1 MSKLMSMHLKKEGIS
16 SLKNENIRL
25 RAQCKGVVPLRNQGQ
40 VSSQAT
46 TSKIKGKE
54 VMSQKVKYG
63 RFIHAYRT
71 LNQTHICLQ
80 TRKLRACTV
89 VLISNIIID
98 QVEASPQIPLRVI
111 HDHLQKT
118 YQVGVS
124 MDKVFRAKDL
134 ARKHV
139 TGDYTK

>member
-63 RFIHAYRT
+63 RFIHAYRS
-71 LNQTHICLQ
+71 
-80 TRKLRACTV
+80 KPE
-89 VLISNIIID
+89 SD
-98 QVEASPQIPLRVI
+98 
-111 HDHLQKT
+111 
-118 YQVGVS
+118 
-124 MDKVFRAKDL
+124 
-134 ARKHV
+134 
-139 TGDYTK
+139 